1 MPAPGTSGQV
11 TAIAPNE
18 RQLSMAYGVCRGIAR
33 SQAKNFYYAFL
44 ALPKEKRNALCAI
57 YAFMRHADDISDDP
71 GMSLQQRQ
79 QMLRDWAESLRRAS
93 SGRPSDDPVIMA
105 TADTQ
110 SRFKIPLGLFDQLVS
125 GTAMDLQ
132 FSAYLQENSTGAEA
146 PIVPYQTFE
155 ELYRY
160 CYHVASV
167 VGLVCI
173 RVFGYKDPEAEHLA
187 EQTGVAFQ
195 LTNIIRDVKEDALMG
210 RIYVPQEDLLHFQLA
225 PEEFSAAKLQNGFAP
240 ENFKPLLE
248 FEANRARELYA
259 AAERLIPLIDDDSRP
274 ALWALVEIYRRLLDK
289 IAARNFNVFGEKV
302 RLTTLEKLS
311 VLSQGLL
318 KVIF

>member
-1 MPAPGTSGQV
+1 MPAAV

-44 ALPKEKRNALCAI
+44 ALPRIKRNALCAV

-71 GMSLQQRQ
+71 GMSLTQRQ
-79 QMLRDWAESLRRAS
+79 QQLRAWAESLRRAS
-93 SGRPSDDPVIMA
+93 AGHPGDDPVIMA
-105 TADTQ
+105 VADTQ
-110 SRFKIPLGLFDQLVS
+110 SRFKIPVELFDQLVS

-132 FSAYLQENSTGAEA
+132 FSAYLQENAANAAA
-146 PIVPYQTFE
+146 PIVPYRTFD

-167 VGLVCI
+167 VGIVCI
-173 RVFGYKDPEAEHLA
+173 HVFGYKDPEAECLA

-210 RIYVPQEDLLHFQLA
+210 RIYVPQEDLLRFQLDA
-225 PEEFSAAKLQNGFAP
+225 EEFSAEKLRNGVSPA
-240 ENFKPLLE
+240 NFKPLLE
-248 FEANRARELYA
+248 FEAQRAREFYA
-259 AAERLIPLIDDDSRP
+259 AAEKLIPLIEDDSRP
-274 ALWALVEIYRRLLDK
+274 ALWTLVTIYRRLLDK
-289 IAARNFNVFGEKV
+289 IAARDYNVFGDKV
-302 RLTTLEKLS
+302 RLTTFEKLS
-311 VLSQGLL
+311 ILSQGLM
-318 KVIF
+318 KVLF

>member
-1 MPAPGTSGQV
+1 MAAAATAAPS
-11 TAIAPNE
+11 NE
-18 RQLSMAYGVCRGIAR
+18 RQLAMAYGVCRGIAR

-44 ALPKEKRNALCAI
+44 ALPKLKRNALCAI

-79 QMLRDWAESLRRAS
+79 QQLRDWAGSLRHAAA
-93 SGRPSDDPVIMA
+93 GHPSDDPVIMA

-110 SRFKIPLGLFDQLVS
+110 ARFKVPLELFDQLVA

-132 FSAYLQENSTGAEA
+132 FAEYLQQNASET
-146 PIVPYQTFE
+146 PIVPYRTFD

-167 VGLVCI
+167 VGLACI
-173 RVFGYKDPEAEHLA
+173 HVFGYKDPEAERLA

-195 LTNIIRDVKEDALMG
+195 LTNIIRDLKEDALMG
-210 RIYVPQEDLLHFQLA
+210 RIYIPEEDLVRFQLL
-225 PEEFSAAKLQNGFAP
+225 PEELAATKLRNGFQPA
-240 ENFKPLLE
+240 NFKPLLE
-248 FEANRARELYA
+248 FEAQRARELYA

-274 ALWALVEIYRRLLDK
+274 CLWALVEIYRRLLDK
-289 IAARNFNVFGEKV
+289 IAARHYNVFGDKV

>member
-1 MPAPGTSGQV
+1 MSAAQMNPS
-11 TAIAPNE
+11 APNE
-18 RQLSMAYGVCRGIAR
+18 KQLSMAYGVCRGIAR

-44 ALPKEKRNALCAI
+44 ALPKLKRNALCAI

-71 GMSLQQRQ
+71 GMPLPQRQ
-79 QMLRDWAESLRRAS
+79 QQLGAWSDALRRAAF
-93 SGRPSDDPVIMA
+93 GQPSDDPVIMA
-105 TADTQ
+105 VADTQ
-110 SRFKIPLGLFDQLVS
+110 VRFKIPLELFDKLIA

-132 FSAYLQENSTGAEA
+132 FSAHLQHHAGEVPA
-146 PIVPYQTFE
+146 VPYQTFD

-167 VGLVCI
+167 VGIVCI
-173 RVFGYKDPEAEHLA
+173 HVFGFKDPHAEELA

-210 RIYVPQEDLLHFQLA
+210 RIYVPAEDLVRFQLL
-225 PEEFSAAKLQNGFAP
+225 PEEFAAAKLSNGCQPA
-240 ENFKPLLE
+240 NFKPLLE
-248 FEANRARELYA
+248 FEARRARELYA
-259 AAERLIPLIDDDSRP
+259 AAEKLIPLIDDDSRP
-274 ALWALVEIYRRLLDK
+274 CLWALVEIYRRLLDK
-289 IAARNFNVFGEKV
+289 IAARDFNVFGDKV
-302 RLTTLEKLS
+302 RLTTFEKLS